1 MSCMTNKSLQGTLS
15 DPEGI
20 YGTLGGQQMRGYSAY
35 MIAKLFGG
43 FEGTEQ
49 EWLESLKGKP
59 GEPGD
64 MSSALTI
71 VDGKLCCKYREEQD
85 DEQ

>member
-1 MSCMTNKSLQGTLS
+1 MTCNCNRNVTAGV
-15 DPEGI
+15 I
-20 YGTLGGQQMRGYSAY
+20 GTLGGQLVRGFSAY
-35 MIAKLFGG
+35 EIAVQNGYQ
-43 FEGTEQ
+43 GTEA
-49 EWLESLKGKP
+49 EWLESLKGEP
-59 GEPGD
+59 GKTGD

>member
-20 YGTLGGQQMRGYSAY
+20 YGTLGGQLMRGYSAY
-35 MIAKLFGG
+35 EIAVQNGYK
-43 FEGTEQ
+43 GTEA
-49 EWLESLKGKP
+49 EWLESLKGAK
-59 GEPGD
+59 GETGD

-85 DEQ
+85 DE